1 MNVQAPRIEAS
12 NEVSSSKFA
21 PSESRTW
28 DIYRSVVKRVLD
40 VTVVLLALPFLVPFL
55 LILAVA
61 ICAKDG
67 HSPFFTQ
74 ERIGQNGKRFR
85 IWKFRT
91 MVPDAE
97 AMLQRHLDENPE
109 AQAEWTSMQK
119 LSIDP
124 RCTSVGKLLRRS
136 SMDELPQLFNV
147 LIGDMSLVGP
157 RPMLPEQQSLY
168 PGHGYYR
175 LRPGMTGSWQVSARS
190 GSTFASRAG
199 YDDTY
204 EREVNFMC
212 DAKII
217 AKTVG
222 VVLRGTGV

>member
-1 MNVQAPRIEAS
+1 MNVHATRIDAAS
-12 NEVSSSKFA
+12 DVNSGNSTRLTTKSS
-21 PSESRTW
+21 
-28 DIYRSVVKRVLD
+28 DIYRSFVKRTLD
-40 VTVVLLALPFLVPFL
+40 ILIVLLAVPFLVPFL

-61 ICAKDG
+61 IYAKDG

-74 ERIGQNGKRFR
+74 DRIGQNGKRFR

-91 MVPDAE
+91 MVPNAE
-97 AMLQRHLDENPE
+97 ALLQRHLDENSE
-109 AQAEWTSMQK
+109 ARAEWESKQK
-119 LSIDP
+119 LSSDP

-157 RPMLPEQQSLY
+157 RPMLPCQQALY

-190 GSTFASRAG
+190 ESTFASRAG

-204 EREVNFMC
+204 ERDLSLKT
-212 DAKII
+212 DALII
-217 AKTVG
+217 GKTVG